1 MWPCEP
7 DTGELSPAYDPTDGL
22 FAGHAGEAWGMMCG
36 FTHGGLEQLN
46 RRVGENGDIGC
57 HFDPEDVQRLLA
69 SSTSVLV
76 RTAIQFMGAM
86 NRQDTWEAVSAKYVA
101 LYPTR
106 VRAVRNPAKA
116 LAETLC
122 GFHLLRVDGRH
133 CAEDI
138 DPSAWL
144 DERKCLSATGIF
156 GVPSFERR
164 SYGIWGELWRSILAV
179 HSAPGRPHEA
189 RAFSSLS
196 TLYST
201 LRIEGTPSA
210 RTFATLRVLHS
221 HILCEIR
228 HTPRRPP

>member
-1 MWPCEP
+1 
-7 DTGELSPAYDPTDGL
+7 
-22 FAGHAGEAWGMMCG
+22 MMCG

-46 RRVGENGDIGC
+46 RRVGENGDIMS
-57 HFDPEDVQRLLA
+57 FRPEDVQRLLA

-144 DERKCLSATGIF
+144 DERKLLVGH
-156 GVPSFERR
+156 RN
-164 SYGIWGELWRSILAV
+164 LWRSQL
-179 HSAPGRPHEA
+179 
-189 RAFSSLS
+189 
-196 TLYST
+196 
-201 LRIEGTPSA
+201 
-210 RTFATLRVLHS
+210 
-221 HILCEIR
+221 
-228 HTPRRPP
+228 